1 MCSTQNLTQRHTSSR
16 TRGKLLSLNQSN
28 SELKNNKVF
37 YKCFIGVLEVRCIS
51 VNVTH
56 KDKMNEVYSD
66 VFNYL
71 ECAYFEFEKYITASG
86 MRISIEKLQVDW
98 VIFNDNFRFKY
109 AEIRKSNKKANLVE
123 SELKLKKTQPMW
135 KAIA

>member
-16 TRGKLLSLNQSN
+16 TRGKLLLLNQSN

-56 KDKMNEVYSD
+56 KDKMNELYSD

-71 ECAYFEFEKYITASG
+71 ECAYFEFEK
-86 MRISIEKLQVDW
+86 
-98 VIFNDNFRFKY
+98 
-109 AEIRKSNKKANLVE
+109 
-123 SELKLKKTQPMW
+123 
-135 KAIA
+135 

>member
-1 MCSTQNLTQRHTSSR
+1 
-16 TRGKLLSLNQSN
+16 
-28 SELKNNKVF
+28 
-37 YKCFIGVLEVRCIS
+37 
-51 VNVTH
+51 
-56 KDKMNEVYSD
+56 
-66 VFNYL
+66 
-71 ECAYFEFEKYITASG
+71 

-135 KAIA
+135 MAIA